1 MLHLKN
7 TICIVS
13 LCSMLLSGCGG
24 GGDATPSSSGGT
36 KPNAAPTLVAT
47 PTLLNLESGQAAQVM
62 LSASDDDG
70 APVLSVSSTSANL
83 SAELAA
89 DGKVLTVTA
98 RTVTSNEK
106 GSVVLVATESNA
118 AKKQTTQSIEVDI
131 FPKLAL
137 FTLVNGVR
145 QQSALNAE
153 YAKPL
158 IVSVVD
164 EQNQL
169 IPVSTATSADPAIL
183 QVQKQGSVLTLH
195 SLKTGSTQVELT
207 GTAASGLQYR
217 RTIAVNT
224 VGNQQPSLKFSAASL
239 SVEENIEATVIPVI
253 TDPDGSALK
262 NGVLSVVSASPAI
275 ATAVMR
281 AGELIVTGVKTGSTT
296 LTLRLVD
303 GEFSVTASLA
313 VSVIPE
319 VLPEISINQNVQVE
333 LEEQQ
338 SLAVPISISGARAAS
353 YVPSVNIVSV
363 DGQLS
368 DLSYN
373 VSGNTLNLTAGAL
386 TLVGGRTRVSFT
398 MTASAT
404 NGRHTVKSAPVQL
417 QLMLKLNAP
426 PIFEWPNRFRDKV
439 MIKRSGITQFTINVR
454 DDVPSRVVI
463 AAPQPSSNTSK
474 AGTYTM
480 TYDDKL
486 RQLTLDLTG
495 FEVNEEFAL
504 SVSYQDVDRGG
515 SQIVNFRTYELSD
528 NDLRF
533 IAARNTAI
541 AKLEAAR
548 SYQLIGKLY
557 AEYLQNIGVLDAQAV
572 DEFYD
577 QLKIDDTVNSQF
589 STAEFFIGYYM
600 EQLYN
605 NDFNSGKTS
614 VTSAITSLQQYVVAA
629 DELNRSSINKINE
642 LAEKSN
648 GYFPSLSFEN
658 SINEV
663 TPTQYS
669 KFYGKAAYGSFINGE
684 WQYAPAYRFLGA
696 IDAKVY
702 EKTAARVQ

>member
-47 PTLLNLESGQAAQVM
+47 PTLLNLESGQTAQVM

-145 QQSALNAE
+145 QQSALTAE

-319 VLPEISINQNVQVE
+319 VLPEISINQNVRVD

-480 TYDDKL
+480 NYDDKL

-528 NDLRF
+528 NDLKF

-600 EQLYN
+600 DQLYN

-669 KFYGKAAYGSFINGE
+669 KFYGKAVYGSFINGE